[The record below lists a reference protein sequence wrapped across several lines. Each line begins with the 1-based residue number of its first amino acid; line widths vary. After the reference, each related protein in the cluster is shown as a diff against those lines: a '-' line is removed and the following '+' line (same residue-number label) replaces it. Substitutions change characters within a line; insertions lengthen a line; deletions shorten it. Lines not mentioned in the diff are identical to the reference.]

1 MNTKNLD
8 TLLKDKDK
16 KQENE
21 EEEENND
28 DNNNDIAKINILSG
42 VEPQYY
48 EFVQEF
54 MDLDI
59 VRTTLRGNYNRKKSY
74 RMNTNLLYFNQQDKN
89 LLSKPN
95 KFYRINGSSAPALRE
110 FIAFDDFKKLS
121 NENIK
126 PNQQKFK
133 KFIKIVEIN
142 DVYIGQGHGD
152 NIKKYI
158 KAYPQEE
165 KLVNN
170 FISIVYNNHK
180 EQLDIKSD

>member
-110 FIAFDDFKKLS
+110 FIVFDDFKKLS